1 MVGLARS
8 KARIGDNLRQ
18 GYRMLPASVE
28 SKEMTGEEFE
38 MMRDFIHEKSGIFF
52 AENKQYLL
60 KNRLEKR
67 MASLGIKTYRDYFYH
82 IKYDTSLKEFNQLLN
97 LVTTNETSFYRN
109 EPQLKSFSDEV
120 LPQFVKEKRGAV
132 KSLRIWSAG
141 CSTGEEPYTLAMLIM
156 ERLGS
161 LNGWNIEIYANDI
174 SENVLQKARKGEY
187 SGLTLRNVKPVL
199 LDRFFTREDNDI
211 YRVKPEIK
219 SLVRFSQINLND
231 PRQISRYS
239 NVDAIFCRNVM
250 IYFSDEV
257 KCQIVRGFYNC
268 LRPGGYFYIGHS
280 ETLHGVSKAFKLV
293 YLKNALVYQKE
304 AAGAPPAARAKGAT
318 QVAGAAGGVQ
328 PNTGGAARA
337 LDLLSKIKPVAAKK

>member
-1 MVGLARS
+1 
-8 KARIGDNLRQ
+8 
-18 GYRMLPASVE
+18 MLTTSAE
-28 SKEMTGEEFE
+28 DKEMTREEFE

-67 MASLGIKTYRDYFYH
+67 MATLGIKTFRDYFYH

-97 LVTTNETSFYRN
+97 IVTTNETSFYRN

-120 LPQFVKEKRGAV
+120 LPQFVQEKSGSV
-132 KSLRIWSAG
+132 KPLRVWSAG
-141 CSTGEEPYTLAMLIM
+141 CSTGEEPYTLAMLIT
-156 ERLGS
+156 EKLGS
-161 LNGWNIEIYANDI
+161 LSGWNVEIYANDI

-187 SGLTLRNVKPVL
+187 SGITLRNVKPAL
-199 LDRFFTREDNDI
+199 MDRFFTRADNDL

-239 NVDAIFCRNVM
+239 NMDVIFCRNVM
-250 IYFSDEV
+250 IYFSDDV
-257 KCQIVRGFYNC
+257 KRQIVRGFYNS
-268 LRPGGYFYIGHS
+268 LRPGGYLYIGHS
-280 ETLHGVSKAFKLV
+280 ETLHGISKAFKLV

-304 AAGAPPAARAKGAT
+304 GAGAPPAARTAAAT
-318 QVAGAAGGVQ
+318 QTRGAQTGT
-328 PNTGGAARA
+328 TGGAERA
-337 LDLLSKIKPVAAKK
+337 LDLLSKIKPMTAKK